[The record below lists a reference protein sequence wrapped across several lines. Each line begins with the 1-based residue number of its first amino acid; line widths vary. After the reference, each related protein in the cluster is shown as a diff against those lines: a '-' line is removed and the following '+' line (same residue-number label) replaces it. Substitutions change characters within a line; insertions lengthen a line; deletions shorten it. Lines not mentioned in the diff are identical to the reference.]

1 MGLTLIRHTRVAV
14 AEGLCYGRTDV
25 PLVWPPEPAF
35 EDVAAVAASVH
46 QPVQAVVSSPAVRAL
61 TLARHLATAWQV
73 PLTEDPRWQELD
85 FGAWEGQP
93 WSAIDRTASDAWC
106 ADVERRSPPGGESR
120 AALRTRVHA
129 ALAALHAR
137 AVAAHLVVVTHAGPL
152 RVALG
157 APLDTAVPWGSAHRL
172 HATADGWAA

>member
-25 PLVWPPEPAF
+25 PLAWPPEPAF
-35 EDVAAVAASVH
+35 AAVAATVR
-46 QPVQAVVSSPAVRAL
+46 QPVAAVVSSPAVRAL
-61 TLARHLATAWQV
+61 ALAQHLATRWQV
-73 PLTEDPRWQELD
+73 PLTQDVRWQELD
-85 FGAWEGQP
+85 FGAWEGQR
-93 WSAIDRTASDAWC
+93 WAAIDRTASDFWC

-120 AALRTRVHA
+120 AALRTRVQA

-137 AVAAHLVVVTHAGPL
+137 CRGAHLVVVCHAGPI

-157 APLDTAVPWGSAHRL
+157 APLEARVPWGSAHRL
-172 HATADGWAA
+172 RATAQGWAA